1 MFTPDRQ
8 CQEAKCR
15 LLWRGRA
22 QRRFKAFEV
31 EDGKNLQMH
40 TWALSS
46 LRLSMHLSAG
56 TERNWVSSYQN
67 EGAFRET
74 DSSLGKPLG
83 DLIQMRL

>member
-1 MFTPDRQ
+1 
-8 CQEAKCR
+8 
-15 LLWRGRA
+15 
-22 QRRFKAFEV
+22 
-31 EDGKNLQMH
+31 MH
-40 TWALSS
+40 MWALSS

-56 TERNWVSSYQN
+56 TEQNWVSSYQN